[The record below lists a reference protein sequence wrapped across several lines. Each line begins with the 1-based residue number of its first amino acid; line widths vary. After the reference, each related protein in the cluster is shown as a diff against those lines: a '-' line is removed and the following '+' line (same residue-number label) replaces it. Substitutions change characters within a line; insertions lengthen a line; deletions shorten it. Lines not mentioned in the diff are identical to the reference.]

1 MALKVVGAGL
11 GRTGTL
17 SLKIALEK
25 LLGAPCYHMLEVFKN
40 QAHVPIWTAASKG
53 DAVDWDALLEG
64 YAAAVDWPASA
75 FWHQL
80 SEHYPNA
87 LILLSV
93 RDPEKWWESVSSTIF
108 PSSCNA
114 EGPWRDMIDSL
125 FGNTFTT
132 SFDDREACIAAFERH
147 YADVR
152 ATAPRD
158 RLLEWRPG
166 DGWEPICAALKLP
179 VPGEPFPHVNTREE
193 WAQHGGP
200 RALLQQQ
207 S

>member
-1 MALKVVGAGL
+1 MALKLVGAGL

-17 SLKIALEK
+17 SLKMAFEK

-40 QAHVPIWTAASKG
+40 QQHVHVWTAAARG
-53 DAVDWDALLEG
+53 EPVDWDALLAG

-75 FWHQL
+75 FWRPL
-80 SEHYPNA
+80 SELYPDA

-93 RDPEKWWESVSSTIF
+93 RDPEKWWDSASSTIF
-108 PSSCNA
+108 KVRPDD
-114 EGPWRDMIDSL
+114 GPWREMTDAL
-125 FGNTFTT
+125 FGNTFTLDL
-132 SFDDREACIAAFERH
+132 SDKDACCTAFERH
-147 YADVR
+147 YAEVR

-179 VPGEPFPHVNTREE
+179 VPDEPFPHVNTRDE